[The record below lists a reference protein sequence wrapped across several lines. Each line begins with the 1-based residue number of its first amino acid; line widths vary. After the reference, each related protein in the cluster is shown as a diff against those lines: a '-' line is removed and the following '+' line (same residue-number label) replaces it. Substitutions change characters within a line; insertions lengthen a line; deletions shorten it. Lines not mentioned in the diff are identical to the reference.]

1 MNHLNYDFVGRCS
14 YTRATRLQQSIVDQ
28 VHTSG
33 EQWLLALEHD
43 PVITIG
49 RRGKTSDILV
59 PHEWLQERG
68 VSIHQ
73 ANRGGEVTYH
83 GPGQLVL
90 YPIVRVDPRR
100 LGVSALISGLIS
112 SIAGFLAELGI
123 IANTDERNPGLWVN
137 NAKICAVGMR
147 VQGGISSHGAAVNL
161 TTSLDAFDW
170 IVSCGMAK
178 ARATSVAVE
187 LSDPSECPSLQAAGW
202 NIAERFARHFGF
214 EISPRR

>member
-1 MNHLNYDFVGRCS
+1 MRV
-14 YTRATRLQQSIVDQ
+14 
-28 VHTSG
+28 SG
-33 EQWLLALEHD
+33 EQWLLALEHE

-49 RRGKTSDILV
+49 RRGKISDILV
-59 PHEWLQERG
+59 PNGWLQERG
-68 VSIHQ
+68 VSIQ
-73 ANRGGEVTYH
+73 RADRGGEVTYH

-100 LGVSALISGLIS
+100 FGVSALISGLIS

-123 IANTDERNPGLWVN
+123 IADTNDRNPGLWVK

-147 VQGGISSHGAAVNL
+147 VRSGISSHGAAVNL

-170 IVSCGMAK
+170 IVSCGMK
-178 ARATSVAVE
+178 NARATSVAVE
-187 LSDPSECPSLQAAGW
+187 LNDPSQCPSLEAAGR

-214 EISPRR
+214 EITPRR